1 MACMPRRSIP
11 PVRLWLYG
19 DIGCPWTYLA
29 LARIRKLR
37 AESPVVFGWRP
48 LSRFIYADG
57 RESPA
62 GSSPDTRNPLPPVA
76 EFESLGLPFR
86 AHNPDFDSR
95 SALLAL
101 EFARDLGQAAFNH
114 TLDGLFAA
122 HFDCLADLS
131 DREAL
136 LDVCRDLGLDREA
149 LDLSLEDGRYEADLD
164 VAEAEADR
172 YEIEQIPTILVGRLK
187 IVGAAPKDVLA
198 NVVSQALATA

>member
-1 MACMPRRSIP
+1 
-11 PVRLWLYG
+11 
-19 DIGCPWTYLA
+19 
-29 LARIRKLR
+29 
-37 AESPVVFGWRP
+37 
-48 LSRFIYADG
+48 
-57 RESPA
+57 
-62 GSSPDTRNPLPPVA
+62 VA

-101 EFARDLGQAAFNH
+101 EFARDLGQAAFNQ

-122 HFDCLADLS
+122 HFNCLADLS

-172 YEIEQIPTILVGRLK
+172 YDIEQIPTILVGHLK